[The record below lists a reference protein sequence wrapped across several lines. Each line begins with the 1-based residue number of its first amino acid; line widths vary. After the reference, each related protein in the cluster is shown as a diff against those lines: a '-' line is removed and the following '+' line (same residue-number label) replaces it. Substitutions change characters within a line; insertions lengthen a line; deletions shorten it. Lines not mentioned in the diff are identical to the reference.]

1 MPNPVLQRQFAP
13 TPTINN
19 GTGSAT
25 ATADTAMT
33 TSAPPAPTVPVTEGG
48 MSIGGT
54 TRATF
59 VLLVILMG
67 AGVFGWRSVDEFEGM
82 QNPGLLFGALIGA
95 VALAIAA
102 SFIPKLA
109 AVLGPL
115 YAAVEGFL
123 LGAISHVY
131 EIQFEGIVLQA
142 VLATGAVFVVM
153 LTLFVTRTIKVTQR
167 MRSWVIGAT
176 IGVALFY
183 LVSIVLSFFNVGIP
197 FVWDTGP
204 IGIIFSLVVI
214 GVAAFNLLLDFDL
227 IERGT
232 AAGMPRFMNWYAA
245 FGLMVTIV
253 WLYLE
258 MLRLLARVRQ

>member
-13 TPTINN
+13 TPTN
-19 GTGSAT
+19 GAGSAA
-25 ATADTAMT
+25 ATADSAMT
-33 TSAPPAPTVPVTEGG
+33 TVAPPAPTAPVTEGG

-102 SFIPKLA
+102 SFVPKLA

-183 LVSIVLSFFNVGIP
+183 LVSILLSFFGRRHP
-197 FVWDTGP
+197 PRLGHRSHRDHFQPGGD
-204 IGIIFSLVVI
+204 
-214 GVAAFNLLLDFDL
+214 
-227 IERGT
+227 RG
-232 AAGMPRFMNWYAA
+232 G
-245 FGLMVTIV
+245 
-253 WLYLE
+253 
-258 MLRLLARVRQ
+258 RLQPACSTST

>member
-1 MPNPVLQRQFAP
+1 MSNPVLERQFGKTTA
-13 TPTINN
+13 TSGGA
-19 GTGSAT
+19 GTAA
-25 ATADTAMT
+25 ATADATMT
-33 TSAPPAPTVPVTEGG
+33 TAAPPVPTVPVTEGG
-48 MSIGGT
+48 MSVGGT
-54 TRATF
+54 VRATF
-59 VLLVILMG
+59 LLLVILLGG
-67 AGVFGWRSVDEFEGM
+67 AVFGWRSVDEFEGM

-95 VALAIAA
+95 VVLAIAA
-102 SFIPKLA
+102 SFVPKLA
-109 AVLGPL
+109 ATLGPL

-142 VLATGAVFVVM
+142 VLATAAIFVVM
-153 LTLFVTRTIKVTQR
+153 LTLFVTRTIKVSDR

-176 IGVALFY
+176 IGVAFFY
-183 LVSIVLSFFNVGIP
+183 LVSIVLSFFNVNMP
-197 FVWDTGP
+197 LVWDTGP
-204 IGIIFSLVVI
+204 LGIIFSLVVI

-258 MLRLLARVRQ
+258 MLRLLARTRQ